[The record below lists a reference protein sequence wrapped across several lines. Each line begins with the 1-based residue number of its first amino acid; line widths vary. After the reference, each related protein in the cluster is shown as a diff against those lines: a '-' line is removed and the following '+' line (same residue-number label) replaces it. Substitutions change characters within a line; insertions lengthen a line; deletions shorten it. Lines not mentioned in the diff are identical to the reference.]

1 MLRPPAAR
9 QLDPLAHRAAID
21 ALEAQRAAYRRYAR
35 SVEAQQRTFDDGDA
49 DRAVAA
55 TAVAAQGF
63 EELQQGAAR
72 LTPLVGEASAGA
84 SPNQMLELQREMDA
98 LMREARQAEVAIRNM
113 TVQLEAW
120 RDAYGR
126 QLAELGLAPGA
137 GGEAG
142 AGDADAA
149 ARGRYGPR
157 GGGAPAPAE
166 RAPSLIDRKF

>member
-1 MLRPPAAR
+1 MLRAPTTR

-35 SVEAQQRTFDDGDA
+35 TVEAQQRTFDDGDA

-55 TAVAAQGF
+55 TAVAVQGF
-63 EELQQGAAR
+63 EELQQGASR
-72 LTPLVGEASAGA
+72 LAPMVGEASAGA
-84 SPNQMLELQREMDA
+84 SADQMRELQREMEA

-137 GGEAG
+137 AGEGGE
-142 AGDADAA
+142 GDA
-149 ARGRYGPR
+149 ARGGYGPR
-157 GGGAPAPAE
+157 GGGAQAPSE